1 MHVKKIFQLYN
12 DLQKMYEKKFLK
24 IRIHWKPQ
32 ISTTIERVISIY
44 LNQEQ
49 QKLLSRWDSLPGQAN

>member
-1 MHVKKIFQLYN
+1 MYVKKIFQLYN
-12 DLQKMYEKKFLK
+12 DLQKMYEKEFLK
-24 IRIHWKPQ
+24 IRIHWKPLN
-32 ISTTIERVISIY
+32 TTVERVISIY

>member
-1 MHVKKIFQLYN
+1 MNVKKIFQLYN
-12 DLQKMYEKKFLK
+12 DLQKMYEKEFLK
-24 IRIHWKPQ
+24 IRIHWKPL
-32 ISTTIERVISIY
+32 STTVERVISIY

>member
-12 DLQKMYEKKFLK
+12 DLQKMYEKEFLK
-24 IRIHWKPQ
+24 IRIHWKPL
-32 ISTTIERVISIY
+32 STTVERVISIY

-49 QKLLSRWDSLPGQAN
+49 QKLSRWDSLPGQAN

>member
-12 DLQKMYEKKFLK
+12 DLQKMYEKEFFK
-24 IRIHWKPQ
+24 IRIHWKPL
-32 ISTTIERVISIY
+32 STTVERVISIY

-49 QKLLSRWDSLPGQAN
+49 QKLSRWDSLPGQAN

>member
-1 MHVKKIFQLYN
+1 MHVKNIFQLYN
-12 DLQKMYEKKFLK
+12 DLQKMYEKEFLE

-32 ISTTIERVISIY
+32 VSTIIERVISIY

-49 QKLLSRWDSLPGQAN
+49 QKLSRWDSLPGQAN